1 MTSQSTEKAEV
12 KNHPTT
18 DGSLPE
24 FVDWLVAAGI
34 VLGGL
39 ISLVG
44 GSALFFLVDRDLLSE
59 GIEGGTVTVTLVQT
73 ELTDAE
79 MLEVVLA
86 VVSWTGIGLL
96 VTGLGMI
103 LFAIGYVIRRR
114 RTHRRVRNGETA
126 NSYWA
131 NVVLGAV
138 ATAVLSFIPFSP
150 GIGGAI
156 AGYLE
161 RGESDRTVSVGALS
175 GVFSMLPLLVIVVA
189 ALGGLVSGMLAI
201 DQAGVAIVVGMG
213 LLFVLMLMATVG
225 AGLGALGGYVG
236 GRFAER

>member
-1 MTSQSTEKAEV
+1 MTSPSTEKAEV
-12 KNHPTT
+12 RNHPTT

-44 GSALFFLVDRDLLSE
+44 GSALFFIVDRDLLAE

-96 VTGLGMI
+96 VTGLGMVV
-103 LFAIGYVIRRR
+103 FAIAYVIRRR
-114 RTHRRVRNGETA
+114 RTHRRVQNGEAA

-131 NVVLGAV
+131 YVVLGAV
-138 ATAVLSFIPFSP
+138 VTAVLSFIPFSP

-175 GVFSMLPLLVIVVA
+175 GLFSMLPLLAIVVA
-189 ALGGLVSGMLAI
+189 SLGGLVAGLLAI
-201 DQAGVAIVVGMG
+201 DQAGVAIVVVVG
-213 LLFVLMLMATVG
+213 LIFVLMLVATIG
-225 AGLGALGGYVG
+225 AGLGALGGYIG